1 MLVQLL
7 ANGILAS
14 CSYALIALGF
24 GLIYTTT
31 RTFHFAHGAIYT
43 LSAYLF
49 YTFFS
54 VYGWPLWLALI
65 LTIGAAALA
74 GILIDQ
80 AIYLPLV
87 RRGSSPLVRL
97 LSSTGLYI
105 VIVNLI
111 AMIFGNDTKV
121 PSPGVQS
128 IFQIGTLV
136 LTRSQLLALG
146 SFIVLFVFVVVMLRT
161 TSLGRKIRALR
172 DDPELVSAL
181 GINPLKTRMIVFG
194 FGSALAAIAAVI
206 SALDV
211 GIDPNIGLAATLTSA
226 VALFVGGIGILEGAV
241 FGAFLLGTLQALTI
255 WQVSARWQDAVTFLL
270 LLFFLI
276 FRPQGVL
283 GRRHRSDEVTV

>member
-7 ANGILAS
+7 ANGILS
-14 CSYALIALGF
+14 GCIYALIALGF

-49 YTFFS
+49 YTFYS
-54 VYGWPLWLALI
+54 LYAWPVWVAVILA
-65 LTIGAAALA
+65 TAAAALA
-74 GILIDQ
+74 GILIDRV
-80 AIYLPLV
+80 IYLPLI
-87 RRGSSPLVRL
+87 RRGSSRLVPL

-105 VIVNLI
+105 VIVNFI
-111 AMIFGNDTKV
+111 AIIFGNNTKI
-121 PSPGVQS
+121 PSPGVQPTLV
-128 IFQIGTLV
+128 IGTLV

-146 SFIVLFVFVVVMLRT
+146 SFVVLFVFVLVMLRT

-181 GINPLKTRMIVFG
+181 GINPLKTRTIVFG
-194 FGSALAAIAAVI
+194 FGSSLAAIAAII

-270 LLFFLI
+270 LLFFLT

-283 GRRHRSDEVTV
+283 GRRHRSDEVAV